1 MVAVGG
7 FPVHQKRGQG
17 VLIDS
22 HCHVDQFPHPEEI
35 VRECEKTSIRVVAV
49 TNLPSD
55 FAIAADRLKGHPY
68 VWAAL
73 GMHPLMATK
82 AIRELSAF
90 RRLVPY
96 VDYVGEIGLDYSS
109 EGIATKAVQ
118 DRVFEEV
125 LGSLGDRHRFIT
137 LHSRGAASE
146 ILARL
151 QAHRIQHAVFHW
163 FTGSAGELDK
173 IVDAG
178 HLVSIN
184 GAMLRS
190 SKGISLVRRVPREA
204 ILIETDGPFSKIG
217 DRASKPADVKAVYE
231 KLSVQTGCAVS
242 ELMHVVS
249 ANFARAKGR

>member
-1 MVAVGG
+1 MVAVSG
-7 FPVHQKRGQG
+7 FPVHQERGQG

-35 VRECEKTSIRVVAV
+35 VRECEKASIRVVAV

-55 FAIAADRLKGHPY
+55 FAIAADRLKGHPH

-125 LGSLGDRHRFIT
+125 LGSLEDRHRFIT
-137 LHSRGAASE
+137 LHSRRAASE

-151 QAHRIQHAVFHW
+151 P
-163 FTGSAGELDK
+163 
-173 IVDAG
+173 
-178 HLVSIN
+178 
-184 GAMLRS
+184 GA
-190 SKGISLVRRVPREA
+190 P
-204 ILIETDGPFSKIG
+204 
-217 DRASKPADVKAVYE
+217 
-231 KLSVQTGCAVS
+231 
-242 ELMHVVS
+242 H
-249 ANFARAKGR
+249 